1 MKFLFLSLLYFFQFN
16 SKVDAQVGDNSF
28 KNWPGQTS
36 PEIIGKRLSER
47 FISSAHFNYGR
58 PGPAKIIYYPEVCT
72 WYGSLAFASL
82 SHDQS
87 LQAKLTDRF
96 KPFFKE
102 EAAVVPAPNH
112 VDFSVFGTLPLELYR
127 QQKEQRYLDMGL
139 HFADQQWNP
148 DSAANENSKKYVKAG
163 LSWQTRF
170 WIDDMYMI
178 NVLQVQAY
186 RATKN
191 DKYIN
196 RAAAEMVVYLDKL
209 QQKNGLFYHAPDVP
223 FFWGRGNGWMAA
235 GMTELLSDLP
245 VKNKHRSRILRGYQT
260 MMASLLQ
267 YQTKEGIWRQLIN
280 DAGSWPETSGSA
292 MFAFAM
298 ITGVKN
304 GWLDKKTYGPA
315 ARKAWLALVTYI
327 DANGDV
333 TEVCEGTDKMND
345 RQHYL
350 SRKRISGDLH
360 GQAPMLWCAAALLK

>member
-1 MKFLFLSLLYFFQFN
+1 MKFMKFLLLLYFFQFSN
-16 SKVDAQVGDNSF
+16 KAKAQTANNILKG
-28 KNWPGQTS
+28 WPEQAS

-47 FISSAHFNYGR
+47 FVNNAHFNYGR
-58 PGPAKIIYYPEVCT
+58 PGPPKIIYYPEVCT

-82 SHDQS
+82 SHDQV

-102 EAAVVPAPNH
+102 EAALVPVPNH
-112 VDFSVFGTLPLELYR
+112 VDFSVFGIIPLELYK
-127 QQKEQRYLDMGL
+127 QQKEKRYLDMGL

-148 DSAANENSKKYVKAG
+148 DSAG

-178 NVLQVQAY
+178 NALQVQAY
-186 RATKN
+186 RVTGN

-196 RAAAEMVVYLDKL
+196 RAANEMVVYLDKL
-209 QQKNGLFYHAPDVP
+209 QQKNGLFYHAPDAP

-235 GMTELLSDLP
+235 GMTELLSALP
-245 VKNKHRSRILRGYQT
+245 AENKDHGRILQGYQT
-260 MMASLLQ
+260 MMASLLK
-267 YQTKEGIWRQLIN
+267 YQTKQGVWLQLI
-280 DAGSWPETSGSA
+280 DDTGSWAETSGSA
-292 MFAFAM
+292 MFTFAM

-304 GWLDKKTYGPA
+304 GWLNQHTYGPA
-315 ARKAWLALVTYI
+315 TRKAWLALVKYI

-333 TEVCEGTDKMND
+333 TEVCEGTDKMNN